1 MINFNP
7 HSHAGSD
14 IRWLTLA
21 LLPPCISIHTP
32 TQGVPDILPSTAIIG
47 KNFNPHSHAGS
58 DGVKH
63 CHPHRFRNF
72 NPHSHAGS
80 DAAPPAFSVPYAIS
94 IHTPTQGVTFHHAS
108 RILSF
113 FISIHTPTQG
123 VTLPVYT
130 IIGNVLDF
138 NPHSHAGSDW
148 KKSR

>member
-32 TQGVPDILPSTAIIG
+32 TQGVTDILTSTAIIG

-58 DGVKH
+58 DISS
-63 CHPHRFRNF
+63 RFTDSIIFYF

-123 VTLPVYT
+123 VTPPRLPFPSLMQFQST
-130 IIGNVLDF
+130 L
-138 NPHSHAGSDW
+138 P
-148 KKSR
+148 RRE